1 MTQSRENPSHYLEEA
16 GFTLWWKIIKVN
28 LPVIRLN
35 YGQDNE
41 RGVFSCYEKI
51 MCELKYE
58 GNNKTR
64 RGVILSLTASP
75 VLSALSMACAK
86 IQDVSREFPL
96 LTAVITSPKN
106 SRRMHQEQVCTY
118 KKRRKIV
125 SYVCGIKRLNNFV

>member
-1 MTQSRENPSHYLEEA
+1 MDKTMSVGYSMRS
-16 GFTLWWKIIKVN
+16 
-28 LPVIRLN
+28 
-35 YGQDNE
+35 
-41 RGVFSCYEKI
+41 YEKI

-64 RGVILSLTASP
+64 RGVLLSLTASP
-75 VLSALSMACAK
+75 VLSALSMVCEK
-86 IQDVSREFPL
+86 MQDVSREFPL

-118 KKRRKIV
+118 KNRRKIV